1 MQSIFPKNTKFR
13 GEQEKT
19 LPMRSSSANSADS
32 TIYQYPT
39 IGNRNDY
46 VQLNPYTYLLYIY
59 LFCLTTRSFA
69 ILFLNYDNEKQ
80 PTLKSKIERSS
91 TE

>member
-13 GEQEKT
+13 GGQEKT

-32 TIYQYPT
+32 TINQYPT

-46 VQLNPYTYLLYIY
+46 VQLNISPLH
-59 LFCLTTRSFA
+59 LF
-69 ILFLNYDNEKQ
+69 ILFNNKKFCNPL
-80 PTLKSKIERSS
+80 LKL
-91 TE
+91 